1 MASDSLNERS
11 DAFNH
16 SSCPSGADFP
26 LIDRIEQ
33 LEQASLLLTRAE
45 ALAAVA
51 LWDALERLTEIQ
63 RHHYL
68 ATVDELITSARDM
81 VNDAIS
87 GLRRLD

>member
-1 MASDSLNERS
+1 MASGSLNERS

-16 SSCPSGADFP
+16 SSCPSDADFQ

-33 LEQASLLLTRAE
+33 LEQASLLLARAE

-68 ATVDELITSARDM
+68 AALDELITSAREM
-81 VNDAIS
+81 ITNAIS

>member
-16 SSCPSGADFP
+16 SSCPSDADLQ

-33 LEQASLLLTRAE
+33 LEQTLLLLARAE
-45 ALAAVA
+45 ALTAVV
-51 LWDALERLTEIQ
+51 LGGALEHLDEIQ

-68 ATVDELITSARDM
+68 ATIDDLITSARNM
-81 VNDAIS
+81 ITDAIS